1 MSAATSSSSAPTAST
16 SRNRKIAITAVVLLA
31 LAAAGVKGVLAVF
44 TDSQAV
50 GANTFSTGT
59 VDISTA
65 PASAL
70 VTYSAMAPGDQV
82 TNPITVTNDGTLDL
96 RYAITSSATENTL
109 ASQLQLTMKSGVATC
124 TNAGFGSSGT
134 VVYGPAAVGS
144 VAGINV
150 LGDPAQGAQA
160 GDRALTAGANEPLC
174 FNVSLPLSS
183 GNAYQGLT
191 TTATFTFQAEQTK
204 NNP

>member
-1 MSAATSSSSAPTAST
+1 MTAAPSTSSASTAST
-16 SRNRKIAITAVVLLA
+16 SRRRKIAITAIVLLA
-31 LAAAGVKGVLAVF
+31 LGAAGIKGVLAVF

-50 GANTFSTGT
+50 GANTFATGS

-65 PASAL
+65 PTTAL
-70 VTYSAMAPGDQV
+70 VTYAAMAPGDQV
-82 TNPITVTNDGTLDL
+82 TSPITVSNDGSLDL
-96 RYAITSSATENTL
+96 RYAITSSTTEDTL
-109 ASQLQLTMKSGVATC
+109 AGQLDLTVKSGVTTC
-124 TNAGFGSSGT
+124 TNAGFGADGT
-134 VVYGPAAVGS
+134 VVYGAASLGS
-144 VAGINV
+144 TTGINV
-150 LGDPAQGAQA
+150 VGNPAQGAQA

-183 GNAYQGLT
+183 GDAYQGLT